1 MNEQHINI
9 YTSVSAMLYL
19 QMLVENNGIFFFS
32 MEDFYGGEIS
42 IRRWG
47 SSSWTLWSQQKWSW
61 GMTLV
66 VLWLRLSLPMQGVWI
81 RSLIKEL
88 RSHTPRGQKNPNI
101 KKKKKQRNEAE
112 KHKHLS
118 KGNFDIQVKSFR
130 PKDTSCFFKH
140 SLLVAFRGTKVHLE
154 TKLWKITKTAALS
167 QYFPNII
174 LRENN
179 IITKAA
185 IIQLHCLCRW
195 LLGPDFPFHQS
206 PVTQSMLLCLSNN
219 FLKNKNCWKMKFKT
233 ACKLSYAEKSSS
245 TGP

>member
-1 MNEQHINI
+1 MDPLEP
-9 YTSVSAMLYL
+9 TEMKRR
-19 QMLVENNGIFFFS
+19 
-32 MEDFYGGEIS
+32 DDPGGPLAKASPSNARGVDSIPDQGAEIPH
-42 IRRWG
+42 
-47 SSSWTLWSQQKWSW
+47 SSWSK
-61 GMTLV
+61 
-66 VLWLRLSLPMQGVWI
+66 
-81 RSLIKEL
+81 K
-88 RSHTPRGQKNPNI
+88 PNI
-101 KKKKKQRNEAE
+101 KKKKKQSNGAE

-140 SLLVAFRGTKVHLE
+140 SLLVAFRGTKVQLE
-154 TKLWKITKTAALS
+154 TKLWKITQTAALS

-195 LLGPDFPFHQS
+195 LLGPVSPCRQS
-206 PVTQSMLLCLSNN
+206 PVTQSMLRCLSNN
-219 FLKNKNCWKMKFKT
+219 FLENKNCWKMKFKT
-233 ACKLSYAEKSSS
+233 GYKLSYAEKSSS